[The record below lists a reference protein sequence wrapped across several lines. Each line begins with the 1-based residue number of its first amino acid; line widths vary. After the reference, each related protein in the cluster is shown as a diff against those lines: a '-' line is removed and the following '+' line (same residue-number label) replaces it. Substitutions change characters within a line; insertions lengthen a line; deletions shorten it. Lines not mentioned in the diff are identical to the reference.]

1 MYKDDGKRFW
11 QQILAPCGQHCDIS
25 AKDNPQILCKMPDFQ
40 HTLSIINEMLGNKER
55 QPLPLGYFI
64 TFVRCIRMT
73 GGGLDSIYMSLM
85 VNIMSFLPPSTL
97 KLHVN
102 YQILGTP
109 SQHRKLDAVLYEE
122 TLIATWVFQNLPWM
136 HKDGGRSVCQ
146 HMQTIYG
153 FRSVISAKKDHSMF
167 MQNIR
172 FWALY
177 QLSKL
182 DDVLQEETPIATWAF
197 HNHH

>member
-1 MYKDDGKRFW
+1 MQNARFLTHSQHYKWDAWQQGETSIATWVFHNLQLMYKG
-11 QQILAPCGQHCDIS
+11 A
-25 AKDNPQILCKMPDFQ
+25 
-40 HTLSIINEMLGNKER
+40 
-55 QPLPLGYFI
+55 
-64 TFVRCIRMT
+64 
-73 GGGLDSIYMSLM
+73 LDSIYMSLM
-85 VNIMSFLPPSTL
+85 VNIMSFLPPTTL

-177 QLSKL
+177 QHSKL
-182 DDVLQEETPIATWAF
+182 DDVLQEETHIATWAF
-197 HNHH
+197 HNHPY